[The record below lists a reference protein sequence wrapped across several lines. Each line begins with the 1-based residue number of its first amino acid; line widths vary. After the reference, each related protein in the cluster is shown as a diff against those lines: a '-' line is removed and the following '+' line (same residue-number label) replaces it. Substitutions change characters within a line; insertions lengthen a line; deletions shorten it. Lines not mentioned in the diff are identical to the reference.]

1 MSKIKRIGV
10 LTGGGDCPGL
20 NAVIRAVVKS
30 ALNLYGMEVIGIE
43 DGYEGLV
50 YPGKT
55 RALGFDQVRGILPK
69 GGTILGSSN
78 RANPFAMPVEE
89 NGKLV
94 AKDFSARVPER
105 MEELGIEALVVIG
118 GDGTLKIA
126 KELKDKYGIKV
137 VGVPKTIDND
147 LSATDL
153 TFGFDS
159 AVRTATWA
167 IDLLHSTA
175 ESHHRVML
183 IEVMGRDAGWIALHS
198 GMASGVEAILIPE
211 MPYLIE
217 KLVKKIEWRESQ
229 GRKFSIVVVAE
240 GARPVGGEMSVLKKP
255 HLPWELPRFGGA
267 AQRVADEIEK
277 LTEKETRVTVLG
289 HLQRGGSPTPFDRN
303 LGSRFGVSAVDLIS
317 QGKFGTMVC
326 LRGREIKYVSLE
338 EAVAKKKLVDP
349 ESEMVK
355 SARAL
360 GINFC
365 SEEE

>member
-1 MSKIKRIGV
+1 MSKVKRIGV

-20 NAVIRAVVKS
+20 NAVIRAVTKC
-30 ALNLYGMEVIGIE
+30 AINNFGMEVVGIE
-43 DGYEGLV
+43 DGYAGLV
-50 YPGKT
+50 YPDRT
-55 RALGFDQVRGILPK
+55 RPLDLKAVRGILPR

-78 RANPFAMPVEE
+78 RANPFAMPVEKD
-89 NGKLV
+89 GKLV
-94 AKDFSARVPER
+94 AEDLSEQAVKRL
-105 MEELGIEALVVIG
+105 EELKIDALVVIG

-126 KELKDKYGIKV
+126 KELKDRYGVKL

-147 LSATDL
+147 LYATDV

-167 IDLLHSTA
+167 IDLLHTTA
-175 ESHHRVML
+175 ESHHRVMF
-183 IEVMGRDAGWIALHS
+183 IEVMGREAGWIALHS

-211 MPYLIE
+211 MPYVID

-240 GARPVGGEMSVLKKP
+240 GARPVGGEMSVIKKP
-255 HLPWELPRFGGA
+255 TLPWELPRLGGA
-267 AQRVADEIEK
+267 AQRVASEIEK

-303 LGSRFGVSAVDLIS
+303 LGTRFGVFAVHLLAE
-317 QGKFGTMVC
+317 GKFGNMVC
-326 LRGREIKYVSLE
+326 LRGRNIEYVSLE
-338 EAVAKKKLVDP
+338 EAVSRQKLVDP
-349 ESEMVK
+349 EGEMVRC
-355 SARAL
+355 ARAV

-365 SEEE
+365 SEDE